1 MTAAHPIV
9 ERVSPNHAV
18 PGGRLDLLGSGF
30 NPTKAHALRVFFG
43 ETRAQITRVSNSQ
56 VSVIVPQSNGLSAVR
71 VEQEGMASAPFPISV
86 ARLIA
91 DDLHP
96 VANPAIDNSGNLF
109 VTFSGSRGEKV
120 PVSIYQ
126 ISSDDK
132 AEPFLSEIDNPTGMA
147 IGQDRHLYI
156 SSRHEGTVYRV
167 GPEKDVQL
175 VADELGIATGI
186 AFDREGVLHVGDR
199 QGTVFRIERNGE
211 PRSFCH
217 LPPSIAAYHLA
228 FDEQGDL
235 FVSGPSL
242 SSVDSIYRVTPD
254 AKAEIFHTGLG
265 RPQGMAFDSEGN
277 LYVTDALAGDSGL
290 YRIQPN
296 GKQECLVSSPPLVGL
311 AFDGNGGVVLAGT
324 TAVYHLDVGIKGRP
338 LT

>member
-1 MTAAHPIV
+1 
-9 ERVSPNHAV
+9 
-18 PGGRLDLLGSGF
+18 LLGRGF
-30 NPTKAHALRVFFG
+30 DPTKAHALRVFCG
-43 ETRAQITRVSNSQ
+43 ERRAQITRVSDGQ
-56 VSVIVPQSNGLSAVR
+56 VSVIVPQSNGLSTVR
-71 VEQEGMASAPFPISV
+71 VEQEGAESAPFPISV

-120 PVSIYQ
+120 PVSVFQ
-126 ISSDDK
+126 ISSDDR

-147 IGQDRHLYI
+147 VGPDGYLYI

-167 GPEKDVQL
+167 SPEKEIQL
-175 VADELGIATGI
+175 IADELGIATGI
-186 AFDREGVLHVGDR
+186 AFDLEGVLHVGDR
-199 QGTVFRIERNGE
+199 QGTVFRVERNGE
-211 PRSFCH
+211 PRAFCH

-228 FDEQGDL
+228 FDEHGDL

-242 SSVDSIYRVTPD
+242 SSVDSIYRVSPE
-254 AKAEIFHTGLG
+254 AKVEVFQTGLG
-265 RPQGMAFDSEGN
+265 RPQGMAFDSDGN
-277 LYVTDALAGDSGL
+277 LYVTEALAGDSGL

-296 GKQECLVSSPPLVGL
+296 GRKNCLVSSPPLVGL

-324 TAVYHLDVGIKGRP
+324 TAVYHLDVGIEGKP
-338 LT
+338 LV

>member
-1 MTAAHPIV
+1 MTAAHPVV
-9 ERVSPNHAV
+9 ERISPNHAV
-18 PGGRLDLLGSGF
+18 PGGRLDLLGTGF

-43 ETRAQITRVSNSQ
+43 ETRAQITRVSDGQ

-71 VEQEGMASAPFPISV
+71 VEQEGTESAPFPISV

-96 VANPAIDNSGNLF
+96 VANPAIDKSGNLF

-120 PVSIYQ
+120 PVSVYQ
-126 ISSDDK
+126 ISSDDE

-147 IGQDRHLYI
+147 IGQDGHLYI

-167 GPEKDVQL
+167 GPGKDVQL

-186 AFDREGVLHVGDR
+186 AFDRDGVLHVGDR

-242 SSVDSIYRVTPD
+242 SSVDSIYRVTRD
-254 AKAEIFHTGLG
+254 AKVEIFHTGLG
-265 RPQGMAFDSEGN
+265 RPQGMAFDSGGN
-277 LYVTDALAGDSGL
+277 LFVTEALAGDSGL

-296 GKQECLVSSPPLVGL
+296 GQQDCLVSSPPLVGL

-324 TAVYHLDVGIKGRP
+324 TAVYHLDVGIEGKP
-338 LT
+338 LI

>member
-1 MTAAHPIV
+1 MTAAHPVV

-43 ETRAQITRVSNSQ
+43 ETRAQITRVSDDQ
-56 VSVIVPQSNGLSAVR
+56 VSVVVPQSNGLSTVR
-71 VEQEGMASAPFPISV
+71 VEQEGTESAPFPISV

-120 PVSIYQ
+120 PVSVYQ
-126 ISSDDK
+126 ISSGDN

-147 IGQDRHLYI
+147 IGQDGHLYI
-156 SSRHEGTVYRV
+156 SSRHEGTVYRI

-186 AFDREGVLHVGDR
+186 AFDRDGVLHVGDR

-242 SSVDSIYRVTPD
+242 SSVDSIYRVTRD
-254 AKAEIFHTGLG
+254 AKVEIFHTGLG
-265 RPQGMAFDSEGN
+265 RPQGMAFDSDGN
-277 LYVTDALAGDSGL
+277 LYIAEALAGDSGL

-296 GKQECLVSSPPLVGL
+296 GQQECLVSSPPLVGL

-324 TAVYHLDVGIKGRP
+324 TAVYHLDVGIEGRP
-338 LT
+338 LI